1 MADLAKIAVKLGLVA
16 IFTVAIIALF
26 VGIQFPTVELTVD
39 MLAGIGKAKAFVI
52 YWVPNYGALLTFAL
66 AVIGFEL
73 GVLLFKFSVQAA
85 KWLQKVNE

>member
-26 VGIQFPTVELTVD
+26 TVVQFPTVELTTD
-39 MLAGIGKAKAFVI
+39 MLTGIGKAKAFVV
-52 YWVPNYGALLTFAL
+52 YWVPNYAALLTFAL
-66 AVIGFEL
+66 GVIGFEI
-73 GVLLFKFSVQAA
+73 GIILFKFSVQAA